1 MMGLAA
7 GEGVV
12 TSDGS
17 SGWRGGCNKL
27 WIKRQVRGV

>member
-1 MMGLAA
+1 MLQVIGLAA

-27 WIKRQVRGV
+27 WI